1 MGDEKG
7 SFTGEDA
14 FRSCVGD
21 GNAFSVFE
29 NDGGEHSNGLEE
41 AFLRKDGVCLGEFE
55 KGDVGISQDEP
66 QSVERRSSL
75 E

>member
-7 SFTGEDA
+7 GFTGENA
-14 FRSCVGD
+14 FGGCVGD

-29 NDGGEHSNGLEE
+29 DYGGEHPNGLEE
-41 AFLRKDGVCLGEFE
+41 PFLRKDGVSLGEFE
-55 KGDVGISQDEP
+55 KGEVGISQDEP
-66 QSVERRSSL
+66 QSVERRPPL